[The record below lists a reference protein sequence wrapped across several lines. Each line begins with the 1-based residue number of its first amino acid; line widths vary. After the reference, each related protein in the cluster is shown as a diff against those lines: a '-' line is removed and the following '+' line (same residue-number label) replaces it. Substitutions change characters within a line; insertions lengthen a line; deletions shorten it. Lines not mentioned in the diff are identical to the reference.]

1 MKAILEFDLND
12 PDDRASHVRAVMADK
27 ALFAI
32 HDYNEFLYKHSKA
45 DLTDEQYETLS
56 VLANK
61 FHECLTNRSIDIDKM
76 LE

>member
-12 PDDRASHVRAVMADK
+12 PDDRASHVRAVMADN

-32 HDYNEFLYKHSKA
+32 HDYNEFLYKHAKG

-61 FHECLTNRSIDIDKM
+61 FHECLANRSIDIDKM

>member
-27 ALFAI
+27 AFFAI
-32 HDYNEFLYKHSKA
+32 HDYSEFLYKYAKG

-61 FHECLTNRSIDIDKM
+61 FHECLSNRSINVDKM